1 MGDWLS
7 RLLDDHEVAHL
18 IGYRNATAFRRRRK
32 QLEAEGFPKR
42 RPIVKRY
49 SPMEIQEWIDGKNGL
64 QSGSDPLLEVA
75 GKWEA
80 LK

>member
-1 MGDWLS
+1 LS
-7 RLLDDHEVAHL
+7 RLLDDDEGARL
-18 IGYRNATAFRRRRK
+18 LGRGKAAALWRRNRQPEAGVFP
-32 QLEAEGFPKR
+32 QLQ
-42 RPIVKRY
+42 PIVKRH

-64 QSGSDPLLEVA
+64 QSGSDSLLEVA